1 MECLANI
8 LNRKF
13 PLFNTVTPRH
23 SLRDA
28 LYQMS
33 CENLDYLVVQD
44 GSDFV
49 GILSEQD
56 ITHKLFAAGQPVDS
70 LQVADIMN
78 CRIPVGDTSDS
89 IESAMQVLNQYDS
102 RYLAVFDQLEFKGIV
117 SEKDLLKQT
126 LSHRNKLITQSEPE
140 PRYNWAY

>member
-28 LYQMS
+28 LYQMN
-33 CENLDYLVVQD
+33 CENLDYLVVQED
-44 GSDFV
+44 NVFV

-56 ITHKLFAAGQPVDS
+56 VAHKLFRSSKPIDNLFVS
-70 LQVADIMN
+70 DIMN
-78 CRIPVGDTSDS
+78 CSIPVGDASDS
-89 IESAMQVLNQYDS
+89 VESAMEVLNQYDS
-102 RYLAVFDQLEFKGIV
+102 RYLAVFDQLAFKGIV

-126 LSHRNKLITQSEPE
+126 LSHRNKLISQTEPKY
-140 PRYNWAY
+140 P

>member
-8 LNRKF
+8 VNRNF
-13 PLFNTVTPRH
+13 PLFNTVTPHH

-28 LYQMS
+28 LYQMN
-33 CENLDYLVVQD
+33 CENLDYLIVQEENV
-44 GSDFV
+44 FI

-56 ITHKLFAAGQPVDS
+56 VAHKLFRVSQSIDNLFVS
-70 LQVADIMN
+70 DIMN
-78 CRIPVGDTSDS
+78 CSIPVGDAKDS
-89 IESAMQVLNQYDS
+89 IESAMETLNQYDS

-117 SEKDLLKQT
+117 SEKDLLKHT
-126 LSHRNKLITQSEPE
+126 INHRNKLITQSEPE

>member
-13 PLFNTVTPRH
+13 SLFNTVTPRH

-28 LYQMS
+28 LYQMN
-33 CENLDYLVVQD
+33 CENLDYLVVQED
-44 GSDFV
+44 NVFV

-56 ITHKLFAAGQPVDS
+56 VAHKLFRSSKPIDNLFVS
-70 LQVADIMN
+70 DIMN
-78 CRIPVGDTSDS
+78 CSIPVGDASDS
-89 IESAMQVLNQYDS
+89 VESAMEVLNQYDS

-140 PRYNWAY
+140 PRYHWAY